1 MRKLLVVIL
10 AVIFGLALLSF
21 NFVYTVRYNE
31 RAVKTW
37 FGSADQD
44 SVKTE
49 PGLYFK
55 LIYPFHSV
63 TKYDTRVR
71 VLNLKLETQQ
81 TADNRQVIVEAFC
94 AWRVDDPLR
103 FFQRFSNAGER
114 AEDHYAKAEEAL
126 RANLRSVIALVSRYR
141 LDELFSVG
149 GSAGASASKLAELE
163 QRMLAAFRAA
173 ADEQTGLQL
182 ADYGVQAVDLGI
194 TRILLP
200 EEVTKAVFERMQKAR
215 DTLVQETQSQG
226 DARAQAIRA
235 KAEADARRITAFAER
250 LAQNIR
256 VRGDQEAVPY
266 IEQMNS
272 NPQLAVFLENIE
284 FMRDAMAKRTTLVL
298 SGSMP
303 GMSLFDP
310 NALDSLKSGEI
321 PAMRMPGNW
330 LTSAADG
337 GTTDGRSTDAR
348 PTGSNTGEQR

>member
-149 GSAGASASKLAELE
+149 GTDSPAQGSKLAELE

-266 IEQMNS
+266 IEQMNT

-284 FMRDAMAKRTTLVL
+284 FMRDALSKRTTLVL

-310 NALDSLKSGEI
+310 NALDTLKSGEI
-321 PAMRMPGNW
+321 PAMNMPGNW
-330 LTSAADG
+330 LSSA
-337 GTTDGRSTDAR
+337 TDGRSTDAR
-348 PTGSNTGEQR
+348 ATSTANPEQR